1 MTGLSSTLPLLLLR
15 LVTLSFT
22 LKRTP
27 SRFRIV
33 HSDTTLQAGELLP
46 PGTQVGPWRVAEP
59 AGRGAHGAV
68 YRALRAGQEHS
79 PPVAL
84 KLALFPGDLRFAREV
99 GLLSRSC
106 HPHLP
111 RLFDHGEWEH
121 PGGTRHPYLAMEW
134 IDGVPLY
141 DWARLYH
148 PTSQQMLRL
157 LAQLALALQYLH
169 AQDAVHRDVKGGN
182 TLVRR
187 SDSRLFLTDFGS
199 SIYPGAAPLTP
210 PPLPPGTPAYRSPE
224 AWLFAALH
232 RQDGAHYTAG
242 PADDLYAL
250 GVTACKLVTGA
261 YPELGE
267 AHRGEHDAWRV
278 EPLMLP
284 TALYSARVA
293 PPLRA
298 VILRMLSL
306 RPQQRG
312 TAALLA
318 QEMERAA
325 TSLPDSN
332 APLNPSIQEQV
343 DGQDSAARA
352 SPQTCL
358 RSWRLWLAAGA
369 AGLALAMGTRW
380 MTPEK
385 SVEGASVA
393 RGERAEAEQPDAGPV
408 GLGDA
413 AASASPENSPKP
425 LGPKVM
431 AEETLPEPQPGQRR
445 PDAKGRCPRK
455 RQVALNGGCWVTL
468 SADQEECAGLRGHLY
483 KGTCYLPFIPPGR
496 PSTSSPADQR

>member
-1 MTGLSSTLPLLLLR
+1 
-15 LVTLSFT
+15 
-22 LKRTP
+22 
-27 SRFRIV
+27 V
-33 HSDTTLQAGELLP
+33 HSDTTSQAGELLP
-46 PGTQVGPWRVAEP
+46 PGTQVGSWRVMEQ
-59 AGRGAHGAV
+59 AGLGAHGAV
-68 YRALRAGQEHS
+68 YRALRIGQEHA

-99 GLLSRSC
+99 GLLSRSH
-106 HPHLP
+106 HPHIP
-111 RLFDHGEWEH
+111 RLIDHGEWQH
-121 PGGTRHPYLAMEW
+121 PSGTWHPYLAMEW

-169 AQDAVHRDVKGGN
+169 AQDAVHRDVKGNN

-224 AWLFAALH
+224 TWLFAALH
-232 RQDGAHYTAG
+232 RRDGAHYTAG

-250 GVTACKLVTGA
+250 GVTACKFVTGA

-267 AHRGEHDAWRV
+267 AHRAEHEAWRM

-284 TALYSARVA
+284 PALYSARVA

-298 VILRMLSL
+298 VILRMLSM

-312 TAALLA
+312 TAVLVA

-325 TSLPDSN
+325 TSLPNSN
-332 APLNPSIQEQV
+332 ASLNAPIQELVAEQSSV
-343 DGQDSAARA
+343 ARA
-352 SPQTCL
+352 SPRTRL
-358 RSWRLWLAAGA
+358 RSRRLWLAASA
-369 AGLALAMGTRW
+369 TGLALAMGIRW
-380 MTPEK
+380 MTPEE
-385 SVEGASVA
+385 SVESASA
-393 RGERAEAEQPDAGPV
+393 ALEESAEADQPDTGPV

-413 AASASPENSPKP
+413 VASASPENSPKP
-425 LGPKVM
+425 LGPKVI
-431 AEETLPEPQPGQRR
+431 AEEMPPDPQPGQTR
-445 PDAKGRCPRK
+445 PDAKGRCPR
-455 RQVALNGGCWVTL
+455 RQQVSLNGGCWIGL
-468 SADQEECAGLRGHLY
+468 SVEQEECAVLHGQLY
-483 KGTCYLPFIPPGR
+483 KGTCFVPFIPPGR
-496 PSTSSPADQR
+496 RPTSSPADPR

>member
-1 MTGLSSTLPLLLLR
+1 MESASSPTLHP
-15 LVTLSFT
+15 
-22 LKRTP
+22 
-27 SRFRIV
+27 
-33 HSDTTLQAGELLP
+33 ELLP
-46 PGTQVGPWRVAEP
+46 AGTRVGPWRVVEP

-68 YRALRAGQEHS
+68 YRALRVGQEHA

-84 KLALFPGDLRFAREV
+84 KLALFPGDPRFAREV
-99 GLLSRSC
+99 GLLSRSH
-106 HPHLP
+106 HPHIP
-111 RLFDHGEWEH
+111 RLIDHGEWEH
-121 PGGTRHPYLAMEW
+121 PSGTRHPYLAMEW

-169 AQDAVHRDVKGGN
+169 AQEAVHRDVKGGN

-210 PPLPPGTPAYRSPE
+210 SPLPPGTPAYRSPE

-232 RQDGAHYTAG
+232 RQDAAHYTAG

-250 GVTACKLVTGA
+250 GVTACRLVTGA

-284 TALYSARVA
+284 QALYSARVA

-298 VILRMLSL
+298 VILRMLSM

-318 QEMERAA
+318 QELERAA
-325 TSLPDSN
+325 AASLADS
-332 APLNPSIQEQV
+332 PSVPSSSQA
-343 DGQDSAARA
+343 G
-352 SPQTCL
+352 T
-358 RSWRLWLAAGA
+358 RSWRPWLATGAMAGA
-369 AGLALAMGTRW
+369 LATWAGWLALGPPRDTSRTAPQET
-380 MTPEK
+380 
-385 SVEGASVA
+385 AA
-393 RGERAEAEQPDAGPV
+393 GEQKDTGSV
-408 GLGDA
+408 GLGEN
-413 AASASPENSPKP
+413 AASTSTRNSPAP
-425 LGPKVM
+425 STQDAM
-431 AEETLPEPQPGQRR
+431 AADSLPEPLEGQAT
-445 PDAKGRCPRK
+445 PDAKGRCPHK
-455 RQVALNGGCWVTL
+455 RQVSLNGACWAASPVE
-468 SADQEECAGLRGHLY
+468 QEKCEEFSGYMY
-483 KGTCYLPFIPPGR
+483 KGLCYVPIFPKGRR
-496 PSTSSPADQR
+496 PSTATPTKQP